1 MISKAKASIV
11 ILLLLTQLFL
21 VSVMIAP
28 NQVLAQTQTPTLT
41 IVPAS
46 SSVTSSTFTVYV
58 AVSPLQ
64 NLNSIH
70 FVLSFNDGPLFL
82 DVTST
87 NIVAGNLFT
96 GTQPTMTVGNYYLNS
111 TGLSYLNVLFELQDT
126 QTVAST
132 GTKNVAAIT
141 FNLLSNSMP
150 GMQSGLNLVSADALF
165 FNGTNYDYVDN
176 LTGLTMQGGSVIVGY
191 NSTSISLNP
200 VQATVGN
207 PTVILSTISGS
218 AGNPLAGLSVDYYV
232 GSQKVGTAVTNAS
245 GISSVLYTP
254 PAVGTFTIGAQFV
267 GNQPGGKYASSNSSS
282 TLTVTQ
288 TVQPTP
294 TPTVQ
299 PTPTSTPTPTA
310 TPVQQ
315 TATTISLSSQKTNIT
330 ISQDVILT
338 ATLKDANAAAV
349 SGAEVDFSAYM
360 GGQWTKIGTVTT
372 GSDGTALLDYTPPIT
387 GSIPVKAQF
396 AGDTHHLGSSSD
408 QIVLVVNLIATTLE
422 LNAPTE
428 AKVGQEIMLSSV
440 LKDANQNAIVGATIT
455 YSEVSN
461 GVEQQI
467 GTSKTDI
474 NGIAS
479 IPFTPTA
486 NASYLITAEFSQNT
500 NYLASSNSQTVSV
513 GLIATIIAINAP
525 ANGKVGD
532 AISIDATL
540 TDSNQQPI
548 AQANV
553 QFQVLEN
560 GVWVPV
566 NSAVTNSLGVASITY
581 NPDKVGPL
589 SIKAVFT
596 GNTDNAGSVSSVTI
610 LEVTET
616 NLVLNMLPYIVI
628 AVLAVAIVA
637 AVAIV
642 LRRRRKQV

>member
-1 MISKAKASIV
+1 MIFKAKASIV

-82 DVTST
+82 DVSSA
-87 NIVAGNLFT
+87 NVVAGNLFA

-111 TGLSYLNVLFELQDT
+111 TGLSYLNVLFELKST
-126 QTVAST
+126 QTVGST

-141 FNLLSNSMP
+141 FNLLTNAMP

-207 PTVILSTISGS
+207 PTVILSTISDS
-218 AGNPLAGLSVDYYV
+218 AGNPLAGLSVDYYIS
-232 GSQKVGTAVTNAS
+232 SQKVGTAVTNAS

-254 PAVGTFTIGAQFV
+254 PAVGTFTIGAQYV

-282 TLTVTQ
+282 TLTITQ

-315 TATTISLSSQKTNIT
+315 TATTIALSSQSTNIT
-330 ISQDVILT
+330 ISQNVILT

-349 SGAEVDFSAYM
+349 SGAEVDFSAFM
-360 GGQWTKIGTVTT
+360 GGQWTNIGSVTT
-372 GSDGTALLDYTPPIT
+372 GSDGTALLDYTPPVT
-387 GSIPVKAQF
+387 GSIPIKAQF
-396 AGDTHHLGSSSD
+396 AGDSHNLGSSSN
-408 QIVLVVNLIATTLE
+408 QLVLVVNMIATTLE

-486 NASYLITAEFSQNT
+486 NASYFITADFSQNT
-500 NYLASSNSQTVSV
+500 NYLASSDSQTVSV
-513 GLIATIIAINAP
+513 GLIATTIAISAP
-525 ANGKVGD
+525 ANGRVGD

-540 TDSNQQPI
+540 TDANQQPI

-560 GVWVPV
+560 GVWVPL

-581 NPDKVGPL
+581 NPDKVGTL

-596 GNTDNAGSVSSVTI
+596 GNADNAGSVSSVTI

-628 AVLAVAIVA
+628 AVLAIAIVIS
-637 AVAIV
+637 VALV
-642 LRRRRKQV
+642 FRRRRKEV